1 MKKVFAF
8 LLAVMMLASV
18 GCAWAEETTEEL
30 PEIQFRG
37 ISFGTTIAE
46 IEQIE
51 KLWVEAYSDQ
61 WTETNIDN
69 IILGK
74 MLMEEDV
81 VGEQAMLVEYLPV
94 EEVAGYDCGMAYRYF
109 VRPVENGQIVEDSS
123 QAILYAGSYML
134 IPESLDETPSAIAD
148 LTNKLTQLYGA
159 PVMDENMVV
168 WHGANDVE
176 VVLYNNGSSNVVQL
190 TYAWRGA
197 QPLIDAARQSVSV
210 PDEENVS
217 QNFDGL

>member
-1 MKKVFAF
+1 MTMKKVLSMMIALM
-8 LLAVMMLASV
+8 LLCSV
-18 GCAWAEETTEEL
+18 CMAETL
-30 PEIQFRG
+30 PEIYFRG
-37 ISFGTTIAE
+37 IPFGTTIAE

-51 KLWVEAYSDQ
+51 QLWSEAYSDK

-69 IILGK
+69 IMLGK
-74 MLMEEDV
+74 MLMEEDT
-81 VGEQAMLVEYLPV
+81 VGEKAMMVECLSSV
-94 EEVAGYDCGMAYRYF
+94 EEVAGYSCAMAYRYF

-123 QAILYAGSYML
+123 RAILYAGSYML
-134 IPESLDETPSAIAD
+134 IAESLDETPPAIAD

-176 VVLYNNGSSNVVQL
+176 VALYNNGHSNIIQL

-197 QPLIDAARQSVSV
+197 QLLIDAARQAVDSPVV
-210 PDEENVS
+210 VDNS